1 VSDLLP
7 PDKPAMTVEVAA
19 RQRVKMLGDAGFRDR
34 VVAGDAESL
43 RLWRL
48 VNRTLF
54 NPPVDKAT
62 AESKAHADRLDSFAY
77 FRCKADL
84 PAEVWDY
91 AAANGPVLISEREW
105 ALQAKE
111 RLFRDKGWVRG
122 YLDGDRQAAADL
134 TRIHLI
140 LAAPIADEKEVE
152 AAKAAAAKRMNG
164 NGKGNR

>member
-7 PDKPAMTVEVAA
+7 PEKPAMSVEAAA

-43 RLWRL
+43 RLWRQ
-48 VNRTLF
+48 VNRALF
-54 NPPVDKAT
+54 NPAIDKET
-62 AESKAHADRLDSFAY
+62 AESKAHAERLDALAY
-77 FRCKADL
+77 FRLKADL

-91 AAANGPVLISEREW
+91 AAAQGPVLLSEREW

-152 AAKAAAAKRMNG
+152 AAKAATAKRMAG
-164 NGKGNR
+164 NSRAK